1 MPFRRRGDELLLD
14 LPEHEARLLG
24 DLVAQ
29 LVTVLEGGDPGDPA
43 VARLL
48 PSAYPDDE
56 EAAAEFRR
64 FTSDDL
70 IARKLANARRVLD
83 DVAAPTAER
92 LDAAGQQSWLRTLTD
107 LRLVL
112 GSRLGVTADGPA
124 PSDDPHVVVM
134 HDVFDWLGYLQE
146 SLVQTLG

>member
-1 MPFRRRGDELLLD
+1 MELTLPDHERALL
-14 LPEHEARLLG
+14 A

-29 LVTVLEGGDPGDPA
+29 LVSVLEGGDPGDPA

-64 FTSDDL
+64 FTAVDL
-70 IARKLANARRVLD
+70 TARKVANARRVLD
-83 DVAAPTAER
+83 DLGPPPTSR
-92 LDAAGQQSWLRTLTD
+92 LDEAGQQSWLRTLTD

-112 GSRLGVTADGPA
+112 GSRLGVTDGGPA
-124 PSDDPHVVVM
+124 PTDDPAALVM
-134 HDVFDWLGYLQE
+134 NDVFDWLGYLQE
-146 SLVQTLG
+146 SLVQALTR